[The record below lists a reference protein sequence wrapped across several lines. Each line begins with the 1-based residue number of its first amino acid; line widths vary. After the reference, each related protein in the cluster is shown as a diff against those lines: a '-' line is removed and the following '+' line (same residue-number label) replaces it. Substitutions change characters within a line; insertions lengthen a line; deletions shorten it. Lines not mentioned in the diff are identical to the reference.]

1 MKRSET
7 KLAKALA
14 FLLLL
19 LHIPMFNL
27 NRKTTPRNF
36 ALALLLLY
44 VSSSPPSSSSSP
56 PSFSLQIK
64 KRSLRFNGQ
73 VVPNHWVGALQAV
86 PNFSGNWFS
95 ATAKNKL
102 HNEIDERLSECVW
115 IVALIQFSTFLSQFL
130 SLFLDSRLL
139 SLRNFG
145 I

>member
-7 KLAKALA
+7 KIAKALA
-14 FLLLL
+14 LLLLLL

-27 NRKTTPRNF
+27 NRKTTPRYF

-44 VSSSPPSSSSSP
+44 VLSSPPSSSSSP

-86 PNFSGNWFS
+86 PNFSGDWFS
-95 ATAKNKL
+95 AKNKL

-130 SLFLDSRLL
+130 SLFLDSRFL